1 MQAAHNALLPGQG
14 MIILYKIRSNAL
26 GRQSSAGED
35 LTEKTTVIAKAR
47 RFNQQ
52 QISNGKALGFHASFP
67 SARSRK

>member
-1 MQAAHNALLPGQG
+1 M
-14 MIILYKIRSNAL
+14 

-52 QISNGKALGFHASFP
+52 QISNGKALGLHASFP